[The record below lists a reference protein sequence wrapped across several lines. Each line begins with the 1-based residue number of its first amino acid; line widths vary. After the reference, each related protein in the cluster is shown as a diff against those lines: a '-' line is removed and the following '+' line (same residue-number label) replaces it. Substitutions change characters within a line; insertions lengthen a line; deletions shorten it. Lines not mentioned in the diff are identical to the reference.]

1 MQDKRS
7 ACCQQASEELMP
19 TLHVRNV
26 PEALYDRLRERAQE
40 RNRSLS
46 AEVLILL
53 DFALDESEDSQTE
66 LLDSIRRRRFFNP
79 AAVGAPDSS
88 SMLREDRAR

>member
-1 MQDKRS
+1 
-7 ACCQQASEELMP
+7 MP

-26 PEALYDRLRERAQE
+26 PEPLYDRLRERAQE

-46 AEVLILL
+46 AEVLMLL
-53 DFALDESEDSQTE
+53 DFALDESEDTQTE
-66 LLDSIRRRRFFNP
+66 LLDSIRRRRFYNP

-88 SMLREDRAR
+88 SLLREDRAR

>member
-1 MQDKRS
+1 
-7 ACCQQASEELMP
+7 MP

-26 PEALYDRLRERAQE
+26 PELLYERLRERAQE

-53 DFALDESEDSQTE
+53 DFALDESEDTQTD
-66 LLDSIRRRRFFNP
+66 LLDSIRRRRFYNP

-88 SMLREDRAR
+88 SLLREDRAR

>member
-1 MQDKRS
+1 
-7 ACCQQASEELMP
+7 MP

-26 PEALYDRLRERAQE
+26 PEPLYDRLRERAQE
-40 RNRSLS
+40 QNRSLS

-53 DFALDESEDSQTE
+53 DFALDESEDTQTE

-79 AAVGAPDSS
+79 AAVGAPDSGS
-88 SMLREDRAR
+88 LLREDRAR